1 MVHANLKRWLLFFV
15 AAVALAAG
23 PTGYSQ
29 SSTASQQSTAS
40 PKKSSLIDINTA
52 SADELDSLP
61 GIGPVMAQK
70 IIAGRPYR
78 AKTDLVTR
86 KVIPQSAYN
95 KTKDQIIA
103 HQKK

>member
-1 MVHANLKRWLLFFV
+1 MNFRSLLLV
-15 AAVALAAG
+15 LMAAIALAAPQTTSTKPG
-23 PTGYSQ
+23 NG
-29 SSTASQQSTAS
+29 SSSSVKS
-40 PKKSSLIDINTA
+40 KKAGLIDINSA

-86 KVIPQSAYN
+86 KIIPQSAYE
-95 KTKDQIIA
+95 KIKAQIIA
-103 HQKK
+103 HQVK